1 MDPSGAS
8 DVSTVVVQGVKGPL
22 WFPHVFRFHMFVRE
36 TRTINGLGIPNCSLV
51 LTTCVTT

>member
-1 MDPSGAS
+1 MDLSGVS